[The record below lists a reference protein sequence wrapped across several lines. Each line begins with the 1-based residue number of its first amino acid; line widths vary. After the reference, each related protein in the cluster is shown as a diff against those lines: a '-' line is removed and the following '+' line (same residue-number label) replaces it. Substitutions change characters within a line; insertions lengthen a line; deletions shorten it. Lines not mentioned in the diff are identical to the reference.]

1 MTGCQDFV
9 VAGTDVAV
17 QVENEHTDE
26 DHGHDD
32 AAKASLNGVYVWAVT
47 ASISTAMEMLMMVLD
62 ALCWLF
68 VVEAS
73 RLVGSDSLFTDRTF
87 DNSVLGLSE
96 FDSITDQ
103 QYLIVVLK

>member
-32 AAKASLNGVYVWAVT
+32 AAKASLNGVYIWAVT
-47 ASISTAMEMLMMVLD
+47 ASISNAMEMLMMVLD
-62 ALCWLF
+62 ALCWLC

-73 RLVGSDSLFTDRTF
+73 KEDGWHQLAHQKQVTRGTYWARS
-87 DNSVLGLSE
+87 
-96 FDSITDQ
+96 
-103 QYLIVVLK
+103 